1 MFFSS
6 CITLGRRQEK
16 GSSLVEYAGAVLVV
30 ALLLA
35 SLLFA
40 IPNWGEAI
48 ACEITSSIARAF
60 GIPWTCNAAAGG
72 KENSHKPTK
81 ACTLSSHSRTAS
93 ASGAAEISVEAN
105 GGIVVETMSD
115 GTYRITDKRGGKVG
129 AGTGVSGGIE
139 ITWDGQSVGEYK
151 GASASGKGVL
161 GTGATYVV
169 KSEKDKDDLVGY
181 LARNTTLDSAGLIGM
196 GINYVW
202 NQSEDYDPPKPSE
215 YYVELGKEGGG
226 SAETTDG
233 IVGANAEGSIS
244 GAEAAGMRVNT
255 ESGTTTIYYKVNAS
269 ALAQG
274 GAAATGQSN
283 TKGSEELVI
292 AVTKNSDDDK
302 TLNVSVSG
310 MYDGQL
316 GSSGPLAEGAK
327 DTENGR
333 VYNASVDLDS
343 AETTSMANDLLR
355 AAGIPTDSTASSSPE
370 ALDSALDTFIGAAT
384 DHGILTRQD
393 IDKDTSQ
400 YGAKF
405 KVEAVL
411 TASLGAAYTD
421 ETVTYSNGQYYDGS
435 QWQTWEGC
443 Q

>member
-1 MFFSS
+1 M
-6 CITLGRRQEK
+6 
-16 GSSLVEYAGAVLVV
+16 
-30 ALLLA
+30 
-35 SLLFA
+35 
-40 IPNWGEAI
+40 
-48 ACEITSSIARAF
+48 
-60 GIPWTCNAAAGG
+60 
-72 KENSHKPTK
+72 
-81 ACTLSSHSRTAS
+81 
-93 ASGAAEISVEAN
+93 
-105 GGIVVETMSD
+105 
-115 GTYRITDKRGGKVG
+115 
-129 AGTGVSGGIE
+129 
-139 ITWDGQSVGEYK
+139 
-151 GASASGKGVL
+151 
-161 GTGATYVV
+161 
-169 KSEKDKDDLVGY
+169 
-181 LARNTTLDSAGLIGM
+181 
-196 GINYVW
+196 
-202 NQSEDYDPPKPSE
+202 
-215 YYVELGKEGGG
+215 
-226 SAETTDG
+226 
-233 IVGANAEGSIS
+233 
-244 GAEAAGMRVNT
+244 
-255 ESGTTTIYYKVNAS
+255 
-269 ALAQG
+269 
-274 GAAATGQSN
+274 
-283 TKGSEELVI
+283 I